1 MSQSPVL
8 EKKREGGRER
18 ERRLSKRKMQ
28 YAIDGFDSVVLIEK
42 IRQRFLKPRWFSLD
56 DLKTLGTDGH
66 SNMLCVRMGRMWPS
80 QM

>member
-1 MSQSPVL
+1 
-8 EKKREGGRER
+8 
-18 ERRLSKRKMQ
+18 MQ